1 MSLENIP
8 TSKENEGAL
17 QIYLRSLDDL
27 QIEAEEKNFQPIEL
41 KAKLNAIN
49 DLYGFPFKFTVK
61 DTESHYLSRATPT
74 LDTVRAYTLKEI
86 IQYKNTDLSGS
97 IVPRII
103 TTGVNFLFGAAKK
116 GKSRFIYFLLRSLI
130 ITKEFLGFPT
140 RRVGTI
146 LFYQLEES
154 TTTVKKRLINSQ
166 LDDTENDDVLQAFE
180 NDQIVIIRDLDISGG
195 ITQIKKDVK
204 AFGKK
209 NRVDLIIIDSLRQAM
224 SNSSISEVSAD
235 WAIPTAQLQSYGN
248 RHNIAIIILHH
259 MNAQGNPA
267 GTSALRGYANQLME
281 LHSSK
286 DPDYSH
292 KALILKTL
300 PRDGTATNFII
311 QGKRKGKNESLE
323 LLKEEGVSNE
333 ILSLEVRVLHLL
345 KQEEYKEGVIELGVT
360 IEEIADCL
368 ELEST
373 ESLAL
378 VLERLQESSFIDS
391 NRFKGKDYYYIPNYI
406 LDLYSSLGVLG
417 KLEAIEIKHQD
428 ISVLLQTAT
437 TKEDISEAF
446 KGLSEVDKDTVW
458 SLLSNE
464 HKYRVKS
471 ILLQTAFN
479 KKEILSIFKKNV
491 SDEDREAIITL
502 LPEEHQIR
510 IRETLAS

>member
-1 MSLENIP
+1 MNLENIQ
-8 TSKENEGAL
+8 TNKENEGAL

-27 QIEAEEKNFQPIEL
+27 QIEAEEKNLQPIEL
-41 KAKLNAIN
+41 KAKLNVIN
-49 DLYGFPFKFTVK
+49 DLYGFPFKFSIK
-61 DTESHYLSRATPT
+61 DTESHYLTRATPT

-86 IQYKNTDLSGS
+86 IQYRNTDLSGS

-166 LDDTENDDVLQAFE
+166 LDDTENEDVLQAFE
-180 NDQIVIIRDLDISGG
+180 SDQIVIIRDLDISSG
-195 ITQIKKDVK
+195 INQIKKDVK

-224 SNSSISEVSAD
+224 SNSSVSEVSAD
-235 WAIPTAQLQSYGN
+235 WAIPTAQLQSFGN

-281 LHSSK
+281 LHSNK
-286 DPDYSH
+286 DPEYSH

-300 PRDGTATNFII
+300 PRDGTATSFII
-311 QGKRKGKNESLE
+311 QGKRRGKNESLE

-333 ILSLEVRVLHLL
+333 VLSLEVRVLHLL
-345 KQEEYKEGVIELGVT
+345 KQDEYREGVVNLGTT

-368 ELEST
+368 DLEST
-373 ESLAL
+373 ESLVL

-391 NRFKGKDYYYIPNYI
+391 IRFKGKDYYYIPNYI

-417 KLEAIEIKHQD
+417 KVEVIEIKHQD

-437 TKEDISEAF
+437 TKEEVNQAF
-446 KGLSEVDKDTVW
+446 KDLSEIDKDTVW
-458 SLLSNE
+458 SLLSDE
-464 HKYRVKS
+464 HKNRIRS

-479 KKEILSIFKKNV
+479 KKQVLKCFKNT
-491 SDEDREAIITL
+491 SDEDKEVIFSL
-502 LPEEHQIR
+502 LPEEHKTRVQEI
-510 IRETLAS
+510 LVS

>member
-1 MSLENIP
+1 MNLENIQ
-8 TSKENEGAL
+8 TNKENEGAL

-27 QIEAEEKNFQPIEL
+27 QIEAEEKNLQPIEL
-41 KAKLNAIN
+41 KAKLNVIN
-49 DLYGFPFKFTVK
+49 DLYGFPFKFSIK
-61 DTESHYLSRATPT
+61 DTESHYLTRATPT

-86 IQYKNTDLSGS
+86 IQYRNTDLSGS

-166 LDDTENDDVLQAFE
+166 LDDTENEDVLQAFE
-180 NDQIVIIRDLDISGG
+180 SDQIVIIRDLDISGG
-195 ITQIKKDVK
+195 INQIKKDVK

-224 SNSSISEVSAD
+224 SNSTISEVSAD
-235 WAIPTAQLQSYGN
+235 WAIPTAQLQSFGN
-248 RHNIAIIILHH
+248 RHNIAVIILHH

-281 LHSSK
+281 LHSNK
-286 DPDYSH
+286 DPEYSH

-300 PRDGTATNFII
+300 PRDGTATSFII
-311 QGKRKGKNESLE
+311 QGKRRGKNESLE

-333 ILSLEVRVLHLL
+333 VLSLEVRVLHLL
-345 KQEEYKEGVIELGVT
+345 KQDEYREGTVNLGTT
-360 IEEIADCL
+360 IEEIADYL
-368 ELEST
+368 DLEST
-373 ESLAL
+373 ENLVL

-391 NRFKGKDYYYIPNYI
+391 IRSKGKDYYYIPNYI

-417 KLEAIEIKHQD
+417 RVEVLEIKHQD

-437 TKEDISEAF
+437 TKEEVNDAF
-446 KGLSEVDKDTVW
+446 KDLSEIDKDTVW
-458 SLLSNE
+458 SLLSDE
-464 HKYRVKS
+464 HKNRIRS

-479 KKEILSIFKKNV
+479 KKQVLKCFKNT
-491 SDEDREAIITL
+491 SDEDKEVIFSL
-502 LPEEHQIR
+502 LPEEHR
-510 IRETLAS
+510 IRVQEILVS